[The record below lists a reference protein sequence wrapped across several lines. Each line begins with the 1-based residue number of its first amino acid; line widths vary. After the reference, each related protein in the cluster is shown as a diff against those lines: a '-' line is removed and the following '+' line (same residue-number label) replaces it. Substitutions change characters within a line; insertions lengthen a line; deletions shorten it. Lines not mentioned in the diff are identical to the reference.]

1 MKGDSGMEE
10 IYVMLEEL
18 RPEFDFR
25 NSENFVEDGYLDSFD
40 LISLISIVEE
50 RYNISIDGLDIV
62 PENFENAEKIVMLIK
77 KSGGNI

>member
-40 LISLISIVEE
+40 LISLISVVEE
-50 RYNISIDGLDIV
+50 RYSISIDGLDIV

-77 KSGGNI
+77 RSGGNI

>member
-40 LISLISIVEE
+40 LISLISVVEE
-50 RYNISIDGLDIV
+50 RYSISIDGLDIV